1 MILKQNNKKRGPEI
15 SRFFFFRTIVRTR
28 TLTVAAM
35 ETGQRDA
42 IVFQRI
48 HQDQTGH
55 DIDNQRD
62 HGRFHRPLGILQGIE
77 KETKTRRTEKA
88 HSPRA

>member
-1 MILKQNNKKRGPEI
+1 
-15 SRFFFFRTIVRTR
+15 
-28 TLTVAAM
+28 
-35 ETGQRDA
+35 
-42 IVFQRI
+42 VFQRI